1 MSNNFFTQKNLII
14 IGVVVFC
21 IILIGSI
28 FSVIYVKNNIIDNLN
43 FEVVAEKSTDF
54 GIETENNFIITSEKN
69 YSARTLK
76 KVIALNPSID
86 FSLDKV
92 DSNTYVLTPSDKL
105 KDDSIYNV
113 YISIDGEKIDK
124 SWAFQTKADFKVVST
139 LPTSNVSNV
148 NKNTAIVMNF
158 SKPITNIDGF
168 FEISPKVS
176 GNFEYREKNVVFKP
190 ESLDLD
196 TIYEV
201 TLKKGLKNVY
211 GEELLEDYT
220 FSFRTEYNNY
230 NYFAFVDGYESTFR
244 ADEIPDIKISSSEK
258 YHYSEFDINLYKLN
272 NLQEYVNFLEIHHN
286 EVNSE
291 IGEDTDHI
299 FDMSKYSVAYSF
311 KGKVEEYP
319 NSWIEYIKFPD
330 TLETGWY
337 IADARATAWDFH
349 FQKAIQIS
357 DVSVYTYG
365 LNGEV
370 KIWCNDTDTG
380 TPLSGAT
387 VQVGDLAAITNKDG
401 IASFSLTDSNKQR
414 ILITTKEGKEFGEYM
429 SLVDK
434 DESDLVDDYYTYLYT
449 DRERYFP
456 TDTINFWGTIIPK
469 KSTINMPEKVTVKL
483 DEKEIEVKVNENGMF
498 FGKYEISNHTST
510 WLYVNLELNGKE
522 DYIKGIEIVDYI
534 KPVYKITSNF
544 DKEYYRGTEP
554 INLNVYGKF
563 YDGTSAENLQLKVS
577 YNGKKNKTVTLDS
590 NGEGKVRIDYNSSTK
605 DGDYGYAYANI
616 EVAGIDEYASSY
628 NSVPYFPTDYSIRTD
643 WDSQDEKLK
652 LKTNKYNY
660 DAIENGVLN
669 YYKLYEG
676 ESFDQ
681 KVYID
686 IYELESVKTKVG
698 ESYNAYTGLL
708 EPKYKYDHVEN
719 IISNIEVNIGKDK
732 EEFLDLAS
740 IARRDNCTYEARISF
755 VLPDG
760 YAGQKIVQLFKY
772 SNFNSNSDNYY
783 FRRDDNYKALK
794 MGESTTLMFTGKELP
809 QNFRMI
815 YFVSTDKV
823 NTMGVTTSNSVKVT
837 MAKDLVPNCLVNA
850 AVFDGKRLQEIGTEY
865 LMYDTSEKELDIEI
879 LTDKDVYKPGDT
891 VRVNILVKDST
902 GAPVKTEMVVSAV
915 NEATYEN
922 EYYDT
927 PISLLYKER
936 YHYPKTFI
944 SNYYQNFEGGDGGGG
959 GEEAREKFVDV
970 LLFKPIT
977 TNENGKATVEFTT
990 SDDLTSWRI
999 TAVAVSKDVK
1009 GGIKTKNVSASI
1021 PFFINQVINE
1031 KYTVNDDVVFSLR
1044 AAGNA
1049 TKLISSNVK
1058 YEAKIEGKD
1067 SKELVL
1073 QPSKTAMFNF
1083 GKLPIGKYKVSVKA
1097 ESGEYSDA
1105 INKEIEV
1112 VESNSELSIVKI
1124 VDISELSSI
1133 EALKYPIK
1141 LMFFDK
1147 DNGLAYKSLKKVI
1160 EQSNGGTNE
1169 QIFAKNSAYELLN
1182 EFYGKEVYSV
1192 DSKVILQN
1200 YTGGISKFSY
1210 TSEDPL
1216 ITANICM
1223 INADKIDNKKAIE
1236 YFYRIVN
1243 ASDSMPNDVT
1253 ASYMGLAALKQP
1265 VLNDIKYLLNS
1276 DNGLELIDKIN
1287 LISALAYIGDYA
1299 SAQKYYEKSIEGI
1312 MTADKEYK
1320 YIGSDYETAVYKA
1333 NSRLL
1338 TTLALTNHVDFKNVL
1353 NYVLDNSADDY
1364 ISALDLLVAINNY
1377 MPIKDTKSWMEY
1389 ELNGETIKVNF
1400 ADKRLEVLTLDENEM
1415 KTFSVKRSNGDIEV
1429 MVEYV
1434 GGVSEISNI
1443 SDKVKIKKTVT
1454 SGKLGDYSDVTLE
1467 VFVLDDKEEYYLITD
1482 FIPLSSRYAKAESSY
1497 NGGYY
1502 YMGYENQK
1510 INFNI
1515 NSKKHKNWTI
1525 KYKIRNVFSGEFLM
1539 ESAFATDSN
1548 GMIVGKSNDL
1558 KFNVE

>member
-1 MSNNFFTQKNLII
+1 MSSNFFAKKNLII

-28 FSVIYVKNNIIDNLN
+28 FSVIYIKNNIIDNLN
-43 FEVVAEKSTDF
+43 FEVVAEKSTDS
-54 GIETENNFIITSEKN
+54 GIETGTNFIITSEKN

-76 KVIALNPSID
+76 KVIALNSSMD

-92 DSNTYVLTPSDKL
+92 DSQTYVLTPSDKL

-139 LPTSNVSNV
+139 LPTSNTSMV
-148 NKNTAIVMNF
+148 NENTAIVMNF
-158 SKPITNIDGF
+158 SKPVTNIDGF
-168 FEISPKVS
+168 FEISPKVNGS
-176 GNFEYREKNVVFKP
+176 FEYREKNVVFKP
-190 ESLDLD
+190 ESLNLG
-196 TIYEV
+196 TLYEV
-201 TLKKGLKNVY
+201 TLKKGLKNAY

-220 FSFRTEYNNY
+220 FSFRTKNKNY

-244 ADEIPDIKISSSEK
+244 TDEIPDIKISSSEK

-272 NLQEYVNFLEIHHN
+272 SLQEYVNFLEIHHS

-291 IGEDTDHI
+291 IGVDTDHI

-311 KGKVEEYP
+311 KGKLEEVP
-319 NSWIEYIKFPD
+319 DSWIESIKFPE

-380 TPLSGAT
+380 MPISGAT

-414 ILITTKEGKEFGEYM
+414 ILITTKEEKEFGEYM
-429 SLVDK
+429 ALVGK
-434 DESDLVDDYYTYLYT
+434 EESDLADDYYTYLYT

-456 TDTINFWGTIIPK
+456 TDTINFWGTIIPR
-469 KSTINMPEKVTVKL
+469 KSTMSMPEKVRVKL
-483 DEKEIEVKVNENGMF
+483 DEKEIEAKVNENGMF
-498 FGKYEISNHTST
+498 SGKLEISNHTST
-510 WLYVNLELNGKE
+510 WLNVNLELNGKE

-544 DKEYYRGTEP
+544 DKEYYRGAEP

-577 YNGKKNKTVTLDS
+577 YNFNKNKTVTLDS
-590 NGEGKVRIDYNSSTK
+590 NGEGIVRIDYNSPTN
-605 DGDYGYAYANI
+605 DGDYSYAYADI

-628 NSVPYFPTDYSIRTD
+628 NSVPYFPTDYSIRAD

-660 DAIENGVLN
+660 DAIKNGVLDCD
-669 YYKLYEG
+669 KLYAG
-676 ESFDQ
+676 ESFEQ

-686 IYELESVKTKVG
+686 IYEVESVKIKIG
-698 ESYNAYTGLL
+698 EFYDAYTGLL
-708 EPKYKYDHVEN
+708 EPRYKYSSIEN
-719 IISNIEVNIGKDK
+719 IISNTEVNIGKDK
-732 EEFLDLAS
+732 EEFLDLAN

-760 YAGQKIVQLFKY
+760 YAGQKTVQLFKY
-772 SNFNSNSDNYY
+772 YNYNSDRYY

-794 MGESTTLMFTGKELP
+794 MGESTTLMLTGKELP

-815 YFVSTDKV
+815 YFVSTGEI

-850 AVFDGKRLQEIGTEY
+850 AVFDGKRLQEISTEY
-865 LMYDTSEKELDIEI
+865 LIYDTSEKKLDIEI
-879 LTDKDVYKPGDT
+879 STDKDVYKPGDT

-922 EYYDT
+922 EQYTT
-927 PISLLYKER
+927 PISLLYKKR
-936 YHYPKTFI
+936 YHFPKTFI
-944 SNYYQNFEGGDGGGG
+944 SNYYQNFEGGEGGGG
-959 GEEAREKFVDV
+959 DEAVREEFVDV

-999 TAVAVSKDVK
+999 TAVAVSKDVE
-1009 GGIKTKNVSASI
+1009 GGIKTKNVSTSI

-1044 AAGNA
+1044 AAGNV

-1083 GKLPIGKYKVSVKA
+1083 GKLPAGKYKVSVRA
-1097 ESGEYSDA
+1097 EGGEYSDA

-1133 EALKYPIK
+1133 EALKYPVK

-1192 DSKVILQN
+1192 DSKVILQDYN
-1200 YTGGISKFSY
+1200 GGIPKFSY
-1210 TSEDPL
+1210 ASPDPL

-1223 INADKIDNKKAIE
+1223 INANKIDSKKVIE
-1236 YFYRIVN
+1236 YFYGMVN
-1243 ASDSMPNDVT
+1243 NSDSIPSDVT
-1253 ASYMGLAALKQP
+1253 AAYMGLAALKQP
-1265 VLNDIKYLLNS
+1265 VLNDIKYLLNN

-1299 SAQKYYEKSIEGI
+1299 SAQKYYETNIQGI
-1312 MTADKEYK
+1312 MTVDKEYK
-1320 YIGSDYETAVYKA
+1320 YIGSDYETAIYKA

-1338 TTLALTNHVDFKNVL
+1338 TTLVLTNHVDFKNVL

-1377 MPIKDTKSWMEY
+1377 MPIKDTRSWMEY
-1389 ELNGETIKVNF
+1389 ELNGETTKVNF

-1415 KTFSVKRSNGDIEV
+1415 KTFSVKRSKGDIGV

-1434 GGVSEISNI
+1434 GGASEISNI

-1454 SGKLGDYSDVTLE
+1454 NGKLGDYSDVTLE
-1467 VFVLDDKEEYYLITD
+1467 VSVLDDTERYYLITD
-1482 FIPLSSRYAKAESSY
+1482 FIPLSSRYTKAESSY
-1497 NGGYY
+1497 KDGYY
-1502 YMGYENQK
+1502 YEGYENQK
-1510 INFNI
+1510 INFCVD
-1515 NSKKHKNWTI
+1515 SKENKDWTI

-1539 ESAFATDSN
+1539 ESAFATDSS

-1558 KFNVE
+1558 KFNVK

>member
-1 MSNNFFTQKNLII
+1 MNNNFFTKKNLII
-14 IGVVVFC
+14 IGVVAFC

-28 FSVIYVKNNIIDNLN
+28 FSVIYVKNNVIDNLN
-43 FEVVAEKSTDF
+43 FEVVAEKSTDS
-54 GIETENNFIITSEKN
+54 GIETGTNFIITSEKN

-76 KVIALNPSID
+76 KVVALNPSMD

-113 YISIDGEKIDK
+113 YISKDGEKIDK

-139 LPTSNVSNV
+139 LPASNTIFV
-148 NKNTAIVMNF
+148 KRNTGIEVYF
-158 SKPITNIDGF
+158 SKPVTNIDGF
-168 FEISPKVS
+168 FEISPKVNGS
-176 GNFEYREKNVVFKP
+176 FEYKEKCVIFKP
-190 ESLDLD
+190 ESLNLD
-196 TIYEV
+196 TLYEV
-201 TLKKGLKNVY
+201 SVKKGLKNAY
-211 GEELLEDYT
+211 GEELLEDYN
-220 FSFRTEYNNY
+220 FSFRTEVENY
-230 NYFAFVDGYESTFR
+230 TYFNFVDGYESTFR
-244 ADEIPDIKISSSEK
+244 TDEVPDIKISSSEK
-258 YHYSEFDINLYKLN
+258 YKGSEFDINLHKLN

-291 IGEDTDHI
+291 IGKDTDHI

-311 KGKVEEYP
+311 KGKLEEVP
-319 NSWIEYIKFPD
+319 ESWIENIKFPQ

-337 IADARATAWDFH
+337 IADVRSMMEDLH

-370 KIWCNDTDTG
+370 NVWCNDTDTG
-380 TPLSGAT
+380 MPISGAT
-387 VQVGDLAAITNKDG
+387 VQVGDLASITNKDG
-401 IASFSLTDSNKQR
+401 IASFSLTNSNEQR

-429 SLVDK
+429 ALVDK
-434 DESDLVDDYYTYLYT
+434 EEGGLADDYYTYLYT

-456 TDTINFWGTIIPK
+456 TDTINFWGTIIPR
-469 KSTINMPEKVTVKL
+469 KSTMSMPEKVTVKL

-498 FGKYEISNHTST
+498 FGKLEISNHTST
-510 WLYVNLELNGKE
+510 WLNVNLELNGKE

-544 DKEYYRGTEP
+544 DKEYYRGAEP

-563 YDGTSAENLQLKVS
+563 YDGTSAENLKLKVS
-577 YNGKKNKTVTLDS
+577 YNFNKNKTVTLDS
-590 NGEGKVRIDYNSSTK
+590 NGEGKVRIDYTSPIT
-605 DGDYGYAYANI
+605 DGDYRYAYANI
-616 EVAGIDEYASSY
+616 EVAGIDEYSSSY
-628 NSVPYFPTDYSIRTD
+628 NSVPYFPTDYNISAD
-643 WDSQDEKLK
+643 WDSQNKKLK
-652 LKTNKYNY
+652 LKANKYNY
-660 DAIENGVLN
+660 DAIKNGALD
-669 YYKLYEG
+669 YDKIYEG

-686 IYELESVKTKVG
+686 IVEVESVKTKIG
-698 ESYNAYTGLL
+698 EFYNVYTGLL
-708 EPKYKYDHVEN
+708 ESRYKYDNIEN
-719 IISNIEVNIGKDK
+719 IISNTEVNIGKDK
-732 EEFLDLAS
+732 EEFLDLAN
-740 IARRDNCTYEARISF
+740 IIRRDNCTYEARISF

-760 YAGQKIVQLFKY
+760 YAGHKTVMLFEYRGY
-772 SNFNSNSDNYY
+772 SSGDYY
-783 FRRDDNYKALK
+783 FMRDDNYKALK
-794 MGESTTLMFTGKELP
+794 MGESTTLMLTGKELP

-823 NTMGVTTSNSVKVT
+823 NTMGVTTSNNVKVT
-837 MAKDLVPNCLVNA
+837 MAKELVPNCLVNG
-850 AVFDGKRLQEIGTEY
+850 AVFDGKRLQEIGTRY
-865 LMYDTSEKELDIEI
+865 LAYDTSEKKLDIEI
-879 LTDKDVYKPGDT
+879 STDKDVYKPGDT
-891 VRVNILVKDST
+891 VQVNILVKDNV

-915 NEATYEN
+915 NEATYKN
-922 EYYDT
+922 EYYAT

-936 YHYPKTFI
+936 YHFPKTFI
-944 SNYYQNFEGGDGGGG
+944 SNYYQNFEGGEGGGG
-959 GEEAREKFVDV
+959 DEIAREKFVDV

-999 TAVAVSKDVK
+999 TAAAVSKDVK
-1009 GGIKTKNVSASI
+1009 GGIKTKNVSTSI

-1044 AAGNA
+1044 AAGNV

-1073 QPSKTAMFNF
+1073 QPSKTAIFNF
-1083 GKLPIGKYKVSVKA
+1083 GKLPAGKYKVSVKA
-1097 ESGEYSDA
+1097 EGGEYSDA

-1133 EALKYPIK
+1133 EALKYPVK

-1192 DSKVILQN
+1192 DSKVILQDYN
-1200 YTGGISKFSY
+1200 GGIPKISY
-1210 TSEDPL
+1210 ASADPL

-1223 INADKIDNKKAIE
+1223 INADKIDSKKAIE
-1236 YFYRIVN
+1236 YFYSIIN
-1243 ASDSMPNDVT
+1243 NSNSMPNDVT
-1253 ASYMGLAALKQP
+1253 AAYMGLAALKQP
-1265 VLNDIKYLLNS
+1265 VLNDIKYLLNN

-1287 LISALAYIGDYA
+1287 LISGLAYIGDYA
-1299 SAQKYYEKSIEGI
+1299 SAQKYYETNIQGI
-1312 MTADKEYK
+1312 MTVDKEYK

-1377 MPIKDTKSWMEY
+1377 MPMKDTKSWMEY
-1389 ELNGETIKVNF
+1389 ELNGETTKVNF

-1415 KTFSVKRSNGDIEV
+1415 KTFSVKRSKGAIDV
-1429 MVEYV
+1429 MAEYV
-1434 GGVSEISNI
+1434 GGASEISNI

-1454 SGKLGDYSDVTLE
+1454 NGKLGDYSDVTLE
-1467 VFVLDDKEEYYLITD
+1467 VSILDDAEQYYLITD
-1482 FIPLSSRYAKAESSY
+1482 FIPLSSRYTVGGNSY
-1497 NGGYY
+1497 NYGWGFI
-1502 YMGYENQK
+1502 GYENQK
-1510 INFNI
+1510 INFYV
-1515 NSKKHKNWTI
+1515 NSEKYNSYTI

-1539 ESAFATDSN
+1539 ESAFATDSD

-1558 KFNVE
+1558 KFNVK